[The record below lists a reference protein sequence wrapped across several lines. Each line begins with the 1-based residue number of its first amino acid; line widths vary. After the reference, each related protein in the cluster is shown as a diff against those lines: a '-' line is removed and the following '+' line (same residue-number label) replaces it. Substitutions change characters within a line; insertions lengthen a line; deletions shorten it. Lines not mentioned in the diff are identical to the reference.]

1 MSSEPA
7 PRRTKAEQRERTTAV
22 LLAEARRQFARDGY
36 QQVHVADVARR
47 AGVTTGALYH
57 HFEGKRGLFRAVLE
71 QVHHEVAARIAE
83 AAADL
88 EPWDQLVAGCAVFL
102 ETSTDPRIQRI
113 MLIDG
118 PAVLGWGTWRQ
129 LDAATSM
136 KLLEDGLR
144 DLVGSGTIRPQPVEP
159 LLHLLSG
166 AMNEAAL
173 WLARSTDRERD
184 LAATRRPT
192 RIARLAAGVAGGIRV
207 TATFGPAPGIM
218 HL

>member
-1 MSSEPA
+1 MSPEPSR
-7 PRRTKAEQRERTTAV
+7 RRTKAEQRERTTAV

-57 HFEGKRGLFRAVLE
+57 HFEGKEGLFRAVLE

-83 AAADL
+83 TAADL

-118 PAVLGWGTWRQ
+118 PAVLGWGAWRQ

-144 DLVGSGTIRPQPVEP
+144 YLASSGTIRPQPVEP

-173 WLARSTDRERD
+173 WLARSTNRERD
-184 LAATRRPT
+184 LAATN
-192 RIARLAAGVAGGIRV
+192 AALRGLLDSLRA
-207 TATFGPAPGIM
+207 
-218 HL
+218 